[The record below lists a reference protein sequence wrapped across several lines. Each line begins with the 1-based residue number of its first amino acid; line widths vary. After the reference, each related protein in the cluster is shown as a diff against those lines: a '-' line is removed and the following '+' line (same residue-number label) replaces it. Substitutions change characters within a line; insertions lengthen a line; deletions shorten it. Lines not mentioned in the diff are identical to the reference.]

1 MGNISGGMKSLCENI
16 STARGDRK
24 RSIKDLT
31 EQAEAV
37 RDNARKFVD
46 HCRKVHKEMGEGL
59 KKGLGEDRKELIRNV
74 SSLRDDFRKK
84 EREIRADL
92 AEANRLWSAMNKTL
106 SSKKRGEKNDR

>member
-16 STARGDRK
+16 TTARVDRK

-46 HCRKVHKEMGEGL
+46 HCRKVHKTMSQRLREGL
-59 KKGLGEDRKELIRNV
+59 SEDRKELIKNV

-84 EREIRADL
+84 EKEIRADL
-92 AEANRLWSAMNKTL
+92 TEANRLWSAMNKTL
-106 SSKKRGEKNDR
+106 ASKKRGEKK

>member
-1 MGNISGGMKSLCENI
+1 MDNISGDMKSLCEDI
-16 STARGDRK
+16 TASHGDRK

-46 HCRKVHKEMGEGL
+46 HCRKVHKEMAQGL
-59 KKGLGEDRKELIRNV
+59 KKGLGEDRKELIKNV

-84 EREIRADL
+84 EKEIRADL
-92 AEANRLWSAMNKTL
+92 SEANRLWSEMNKTL
-106 SSKKRGEKNDR
+106 ASKKRGEKK